1 MAPELLQG
9 VQAGARSEV
18 YAIAVTVYR
27 MFAAGA
33 YPFGQREAVPLARI
47 RPDLPSWFGRILQKA
62 LEPDP
67 AARFADAGELAA
79 ALHEGLLT
87 GRNDIL
93 DPPRWRVTKL
103 QIFQGLTAL
112 FAAGFLALLIRA
124 LR

>member
-9 VQAGARSEV
+9 VQAGPRSEV
-18 YAIAVTVYR
+18 YAIAVTIYR
-27 MFAAGA
+27 MFTAGA

-67 AARFADAGELAA
+67 AARFADAGEFAA
-79 ALHEGLLT
+79 ALHEGLVT
-87 GRNDIL
+87 GRNDSS
-93 DPPRWRVTKL
+93 PPPARVTKL
-103 QIFQGLTAL
+103 QIYQGLTAL
-112 FAAGFLALLIRA
+112 FAAGFLLLLIRV